1 MPAVKR
7 LRRLDEQLRSGAARR
22 LTAPS
27 TRARNRGAAPCCSAQ
42 AATVVPT
49 LSTSSIADLEVS
61 ADDPELTA
69 KAAAIYHAHG
79 CKRPPLCCRSG
90 SLCKRARAP

>member
-1 MPAVKR
+1 MPAAKR
-7 LRRLDEQLRSGAARR
+7 LRRLDDQLRSGPPRR
-22 LTAPS
+22 RPAPS
-27 TRARNRGAAPCCSAQ
+27 AWARNRAAAPCCSAQ

-79 CKRPPLCCRSG
+79 CTRPPLCLRERSV
-90 SLCKRARAP
+90 RAL